1 MSYGTVLVT
10 APTEEPLTVAEAEH
24 QTGAPAEVHRQ
35 HFMASITAARQ
46 FIESRLNRQLVTA
59 TWDQKLDRFPSGREC
74 IKLPK
79 APLQSAAITYYDAA
93 GSLQTLATSV
103 YKVVTSREP
112 GEIHLKYGQAWPV
125 TYAEPDVV
133 IVRFVA
139 GYGAASAVP
148 QGIKQAMKLL
158 VTHWFEDRSAILVGS
173 ISKELEFS
181 LLNLLEAYSYGD
193 EFTCYST
200 GEVYA

>member
-10 APTEEPLTVAEAEH
+10 APTEEPLTVEEAE
-24 QTGAPAEVHRQ
+24 QQCGAPVGVHAQ
-35 HFMASITAARQ
+35 HFKASIPAARQ
-46 FIESRLNRQLVTA
+46 FIESRVNRQLVTA
-59 TWDQKLDRFPSGREC
+59 TWDLKLDRFPSGNGC
-74 IKLPK
+74 IKVPK
-79 APLQSAAITYYDAA
+79 APLQSATISYYDAS
-93 GSLQTLATSV
+93 GVSQTLATSV

-112 GEIHLKYGQAWPV
+112 GEIHLKYGQSWPV
-125 TYAEPDVV
+125 VYSEPDVV
-133 IVRFVA
+133 AVRFVA

-148 QGIKQAMKLL
+148 LGIKQAMKLL
-158 VTHWFEDRSAILVGS
+158 VDHWFENRSALLVGS

-193 EFTCYST
+193 EFTCYSA